1 MSTLPTLAQL
11 RHLIALH
18 EALHF
23 SRAAERCFVTQ
34 STLSASIKEL
44 ESALGAQLVERDKR
58 NVAFTDLGEEV
69 VQRAR
74 AIVAQAEDLVAACN
88 DSHAP
93 FVGKFRL
100 NAIPTIAPFVF
111 PKLLPV
117 LRRSYPQLQ
126 CYLREEQTL
135 ALLESVRSGQADAG
149 ILALP
154 FALPDA
160 LEAIEIA
167 ADPFVFVSSK
177 VSNENARALPI
188 DRLQREPLLLL
199 EDGHCLRAHA
209 ITSCRIGSDA
219 QERAIS
225 ATSLAT
231 LVQMVE
237 SGLGAT
243 LLPQLAVSGGI
254 LAGHSLFARAITPK
268 PPARIIAIVVR
279 KTSSRKAEITLL
291 AEAVRSLIAEA
302 IL

>member
-1 MSTLPTLAQL
+1 MSALPTLSQL

-18 EALHF
+18 ETLHF

-34 STLSASIKEL
+34 SSLSASIKEL

-58 NVAFTDLGEEV
+58 NVAFTDLGVDV

-74 AIVAQAEDLVAACN
+74 AILAQTEDLVAAC
-88 DSHAP
+88 DSSHAP

-111 PKLLPV
+111 PKLLPI
-117 LRRSYPQLQ
+117 LRRRYGQLQ

-167 ADPFVFVSSK
+167 SDPFLFVSSEIT
-177 VSNENARALPI
+177 NEKTRALPI
-188 DRLQREPLLLL
+188 ERLQREPLLLL

-225 ATSLAT
+225 ATSLST

-237 SGLGAT
+237 SGLGST
-243 LLPQLAVSGGI
+243 LLPQLAVNGGI
-254 LAGHSLFARAITPK
+254 LAGHTLFARAITPK
-268 PPARIIAIVVR
+268 PPARTIAIVFR
-279 KTSSRKAEITLL
+279 KTSSRKAEIALL
-291 AEAVRSLIAEA
+291 ADAVKSLIVTGK
-302 IL
+302 

>member
-1 MSTLPTLAQL
+1 MSALPTLSQL

-18 EALHF
+18 ETLHF

-34 STLSASIKEL
+34 SSLSASIKEL
-44 ESALGAQLVERDKR
+44 ESSLGAQLVERDKR
-58 NVAFTDLGEEV
+58 NVAFTDLGVDV

-74 AIVAQAEDLVAACN
+74 VVLAQAEDMVAACN
-88 DSHAP
+88 SSHAP

-111 PKLLPV
+111 PKLLPK
-117 LRRSYPQLQ
+117 LRRRYSQLQ

-149 ILALP
+149 IFALP

-160 LEAIEIA
+160 LAAIEIA
-167 ADPFVFVSSK
+167 SDPFVFVSSE
-177 VSNENARALPI
+177 STNEKTRALPI
-188 DRLQREPLLLL
+188 ERLQREPLLLL

-209 ITSCRIGSDA
+209 IASCRIGSDA

-225 ATSLAT
+225 ATSLST

-237 SGLGAT
+237 SGLGST

-254 LAGHSLFARAITPK
+254 LAGHTLFARTITPK
-268 PPARIIAIVVR
+268 PPARTIAIVFR
-279 KTSSRKAEITLL
+279 KTSSRKAEIALL
-291 AEAVRSLIAEA
+291 AEAVKTLIDSGR
-302 IL
+302 